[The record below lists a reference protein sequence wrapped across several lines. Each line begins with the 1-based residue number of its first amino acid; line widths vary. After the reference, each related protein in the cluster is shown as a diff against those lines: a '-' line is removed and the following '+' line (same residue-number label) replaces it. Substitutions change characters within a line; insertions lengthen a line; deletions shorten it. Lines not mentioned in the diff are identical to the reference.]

1 MKTSQPNQ
9 LQRRLELTL
18 ICFFVLVALSLVVV
32 YAADP
37 AVYAQVLSLQPAVSY
52 PLPVTLFLVAILAF
66 IAVLIVG
73 VRRRWRWLFWLILVA
88 FGAAVLDIPVTLLQ
102 LAGVLPLTFPVW
114 YSWYRM
120 GIACVQVV
128 IAVWMA
134 YIAYHHG
141 AWALGRKKR
150 ASA

>member
-32 YAADP
+32 YTADP
-37 AVYAQVLSLQPAVSY
+37 AVYAQILSLQTAAAH
-52 PLPVTLFLVAILAF
+52 PLPVTLFLVGILAF
-66 IAVLIVG
+66 IAVLIIG

-102 LAGVLPLTFPVW
+102 LAGVLPLTENQPESPRSLV
-114 YSWYRM
+114 
-120 GIACVQVV
+120 G
-128 IAVWMA
+128 
-134 YIAYHHG
+134 G
-141 AWALGRKKR
+141 
-150 ASA
+150 